1 MFLSQSLTPQGVR
14 IVCLLCFGTACLSSL
29 IPAMGFFIVEGLNEP
44 AWKIGIYTGLATPLT
59 MVVNRQFGR
68 MIDNRVP
75 IRWLLGVA
83 VAGYTLFATIL
94 ALGPSFAVLVLCG
107 APLMALAN
115 SASATTF
122 SYGRLYAVESALNVP
137 RYNSLLRSS
146 TSFAWML
153 APAASFILIAQFG
166 FQKTYL
172 ISAIL
177 GVLWLAMWHFIV
189 PATYRA
195 PERKEIGPATVGF
208 DWPLWLAALACTLF
222 ALGNV
227 LFTAAL
233 PIYTIKEIGLPG
245 STPGLMLTA
254 KCLVEVI
261 AIFTAPR
268 LVQIT
273 GSRPILLIAAA
284 LSVVVFLMMSQI
296 ETQHGAIATA
306 LLEGLYYGLF
316 AGVSITYIQDFIPT
330 QPGKATAIYMNC
342 LFMGSMI
349 GSVSMGIIASATDF
363 RTVVYV
369 AAMVGAGA
377 FFTLLLTRKVGAAR
391 R

>member
-1 MFLSQSLTPQGVR
+1 MFPTQSLTPQGVK

-44 AWKIGIYTGLATPLT
+44 AWKIGLYTGLATPLT

-75 IRWLLGVA
+75 IRWLLGAA
-83 VAGYTLFATIL
+83 VAGYTLFASIL

-122 SYGRLYAVESALNVP
+122 SYGRLYAVESALSVP

-153 APAASFILIAQFG
+153 APAASFMLIAQFG
-166 FQKTYL
+166 FQRTYL

-177 GVLWLAMWHFIV
+177 GVLWLVMWHFTV
-189 PATYRA
+189 PANYRA
-195 PERKEIGPATVGF
+195 PERRETGPATVGF
-208 DWPLWLAALACTLF
+208 DWALWLAVLACTLF

-268 LVQIT
+268 LVQMT

-284 LSVVVFLMMSQI
+284 LAVGVFLMMSQI
-296 ETQHGAIATA
+296 ETQPGAIGTA

-330 QPGKATAIYMNC
+330 QPGRATAIYMNC

-349 GSVSMGIIASATDF
+349 GSVSMGFIASAFDF
-363 RTVVYV
+363 QMVVFAAAGV
-369 AAMVGAGA
+369 AALSFVVLI
-377 FFTLLLTRKVGAAR
+377 FTRKTPAR
-391 R
+391 

>member
-1 MFLSQSLTPQGVR
+1 MFPTQSLTPQGVK

-44 AWKIGIYTGLATPLT
+44 AWKIGLYTGLATPLT

-75 IRWLLGVA
+75 IRWLLGAA
-83 VAGYTLFATIL
+83 VAGYTLFASIL

-122 SYGRLYAVESALNVP
+122 SYGRLYAVESALSVP

-153 APAASFILIAQFG
+153 APAASFMLIAQFG
-166 FQKTYL
+166 FQRTYL
-172 ISAIL
+172 VSAIL
-177 GVLWLAMWHFIV
+177 GVLWLVMWHFTV
-189 PATYRA
+189 PANYRA
-195 PERKEIGPATVGF
+195 PERRETGPATVGF
-208 DWPLWLAALACTLF
+208 DWALWLAVLACTLF

-268 LVQIT
+268 LVQMT

-284 LSVVVFLMMSQI
+284 LAVGVFLMMSQI
-296 ETQHGAIATA
+296 ETQPGAIGTA

-330 QPGKATAIYMNC
+330 QPGRATAIYMNC

-349 GSVSMGIIASATDF
+349 GSVSMGFIASAFDF
-363 RTVVYV
+363 QMVVFAAAGV
-369 AAMVGAGA
+369 AALSFVVLI
-377 FFTLLLTRKVGAAR
+377 FTRKTPAR
-391 R
+391 

>member
-1 MFLSQSLTPQGVR
+1 MFPTQSLTPQGVK

-44 AWKIGIYTGLATPLT
+44 AWKIGLYTGLATPLT

-75 IRWLLGVA
+75 IRWLLGAA
-83 VAGYTLFATIL
+83 VAGYTLFASIL

-122 SYGRLYAVESALNVP
+122 SYGRLYAVESALSVP

-153 APAASFILIAQFG
+153 APAASFMLIAQFG
-166 FQKTYL
+166 FQRTYL

-177 GVLWLAMWHFIV
+177 GVLWLVMWHFTV
-189 PATYRA
+189 PPNYRA
-195 PERKEIGPATVGF
+195 PERRETGPATVGF
-208 DWPLWLAALACTLF
+208 DWALWLAVLACTLF

-268 LVQIT
+268 LVQMT

-284 LSVVVFLMMSQI
+284 LAVGVFLMMSQI
-296 ETQHGAIATA
+296 ETQPGAIGTA

-330 QPGKATAIYMNC
+330 QPGRATAIYMNC

-349 GSVSMGIIASATDF
+349 GSVSMGFIASAFDF
-363 RTVVYV
+363 QMVVFAAAGV
-369 AAMVGAGA
+369 AALSFVVLI
-377 FFTLLLTRKVGAAR
+377 FTRKTPAR
-391 R
+391 